1 MFLRIV
7 NVYLI
12 FKHSHQKPKPFRIEI
27 DIDLEA
33 TIVEVKIHIYMA
45 HFYPIWIKHSGV
57 ILSIM
62 APYYHPPPPQKKS
75 KTDGVGI
82 DWGKNRLKL
91 GLKAGDNT
99 DQNGGWYPILGA

>member
-1 MFLRIV
+1 MYIWFLNILTRSPS
-7 NVYLI
+7 LLE
-12 FKHSHQKPKPFRIEI
+12 EI

-57 ILSIM
+57 ILSIV
-62 APYYHPPPPQKKS
+62 APYYPPPKKKKKKKKS

-91 GLKAGDNT
+91 GLKEGDNT
-99 DQNGGWYPILGA
+99 DQNGVWYLILGA